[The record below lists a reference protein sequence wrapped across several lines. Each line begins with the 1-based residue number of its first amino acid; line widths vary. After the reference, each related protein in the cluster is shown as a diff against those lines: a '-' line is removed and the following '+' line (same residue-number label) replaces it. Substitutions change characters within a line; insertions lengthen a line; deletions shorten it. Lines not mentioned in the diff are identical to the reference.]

1 MRTRS
6 GNKKV
11 EKPFPLET
19 LLKTWPWNL
28 VSDIVTRKYDY
39 PSDDKEA
46 YQKAVKE
53 NQLFTA
59 KLYVP
64 GFLEV
69 LEDLTDRE
77 QKVLRLR
84 YEEGMTYEQTGNEF
98 GVTRERIRQVEEKAM
113 RKLRNPF
120 FAKQYILVDA
130 KTTQDLKKENE
141 DLMLQVICL
150 RDKLK
155 KIYDAVGVN
164 PDEAE
169 KKAKEAVKPEP
180 KHLPS
185 IDEMELSVR
194 SYNCLKRAGFNTID
208 QLKGK
213 TSKDLMRVRNLG
225 RKSMIE
231 VITKAKEWGITIP
244 MVAED
249 GDD

>member
-1 MRTRS
+1 MRTRG

-11 EKPFPLET
+11 EKPLPLET

-28 VSDIVTRKYDY
+28 VSDIITRKYDY
-39 PSDDKEA
+39 PSDDEA

-64 GFLEV
+64 GFLEA

-141 DLMLQVICL
+141 NLMLQVITL
-150 RDKLK
+150 RDKLT
-155 KIYDAVGVN
+155 KIYEAVGCKADV
-164 PDEAE
+164 
-169 KKAKEAVKPEP
+169 AKEKASEPIKPEP
-180 KHLPS
+180 EHMHS
-185 IDEMELSVR
+185 IDNMELSVR
-194 SYNCLKRAGFNTID
+194 SYNCLCRAGIKTID
-208 QLKGK
+208 QLRGK
-213 TSKDLMRVRNLG
+213 TGQDLMKVRNLG

-231 VITKAKEWGITIP
+231 VIEKAKEWGIDIP
-244 MVAED
+244 YGEEE
-249 GDD
+249 